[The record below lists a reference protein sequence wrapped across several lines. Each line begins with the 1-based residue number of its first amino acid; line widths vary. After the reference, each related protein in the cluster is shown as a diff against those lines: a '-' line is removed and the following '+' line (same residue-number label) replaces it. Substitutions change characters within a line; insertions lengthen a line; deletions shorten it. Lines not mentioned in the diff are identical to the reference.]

1 MLFTAIFPHFIAT
14 LSPEPL
20 LHGMLGNMKSFF
32 RLFSGITWRRLATTI
47 LLTTIGSIIV
57 MPYFGHEIEFYFLW
71 LRIAVVAVIM
81 LMAFTVTGNLQ
92 LTRFKREHVQLGAL
106 VLAAFLGT
114 IISGLLIGRSLVQ
127 MFTVDAMFWGIV
139 IFTAVGIAIGIVA
152 ATLLVYRERQ
162 SRAYAELVA
171 SESRRHE
178 LEKSMLAAHL
188 KLLKAQI
195 EPHFLFNTLANVQH
209 LVDSNPASASRM
221 LASLIRYLRAAL
233 PEMRAEMTTLG
244 KEVDMAKA
252 FLEIQ
257 QVRMGA
263 RLAYTIDLPHDLE
276 NFPFPPMI
284 LITLVENAVKHG
296 IDPGCEQGH
305 IAIQAICKSNY
316 IAITVT
322 DTGPGLSDQH
332 GTGVGLKN
340 VRERLRTLY
349 DGQARLELA
358 EHEGGGFMAT
368 INIPIAA

>member
-1 MLFTAIFPHFIAT
+1 
-14 LSPEPL
+14 
-20 LHGMLGNMKSFF
+20 
-32 RLFSGITWRRLATTI
+32 
-47 LLTTIGSIIV
+47 